1 MHDTNVAC
9 VVAAAAAAGGAVVS
23 AIVVALC
30 MCKRKKKVAPDVAY
44 RPNPELELETQG
56 LTQRVSAQTANTNS
70 NTNNAFVTAV
80 SVQVEPALAT
90 PGMVMQAEGLQSLPE
105 VSGTNLTGHTAALSP
120 QTTEPSVRELRER
133 AAKIGIPAE
142 AVEDARDGVNPRAAL
157 QELIRAAEQEQAE
170 KAQARRQREEAAAR
184 EAAAAAARAQAEQ
197 EQAAAA
203 AAAAPD
209 QPQQMTMKELRE
221 RAAVLQ
227 VDGDAIED
235 ARDSHDPRAALQ
247 ELILAAE
254 QEQAE
259 KARRQR
265 EEAAAREAA
274 AAVARAQAEQ
284 EQAAAAVAD
293 QLRGMTMKELRE
305 RAAVL
310 RVDGDAIEDARDSH
324 DPREALILLIQQRPI
339 IQGP

>member
-56 LTQRVSAQTANTNS
+56 LTQGVSAQTANKNS

-170 KAQARRQREEAAAR
+170 TARRQREEAAAR
-184 EAAAAAARAQAEQ
+184 EAAAAA
-197 EQAAAA
+197 
-203 AAAAPD
+203 
-209 QPQQMTMKELRE
+209 
-221 RAAVLQ
+221 
-227 VDGDAIED
+227 
-235 ARDSHDPRAALQ
+235 
-247 ELILAAE
+247 
-254 QEQAE
+254 
-259 KARRQR
+259 
-265 EEAAAREAA
+265 
-274 AAVARAQAEQ
+274 ARAQAEQ

-305 RAAVL
+305 RAAML